1 MKEIV
6 LEVRTAGVRR
16 QDRTCI
22 GAPFAEDGEM
32 RTGAQ
37 ACRKFSRMRCSKESR
52 EDENAGEGR
61 ENGSRMDAPP
71 RSPPDYANIFR
82 GESRTRCEKTTPP
95 NWLPKNEG
103 KNRVLQGKPTAGGKR
118 LRY

>member
-16 QDRTCI
+16 QDGRCI

-37 ACRKFSRMRCSKESR
+37 ACRKFPQMRCSKESR
-52 EDENAGEGR
+52 EAENAGEGR
-61 ENGSRMDAPP
+61 KNGSRMDAPP
-71 RSPPDYANIFR
+71 RSPPHHANIFQR
-82 GESRTRCEKTTPP
+82 RITNP
-95 NWLPKNEG
+95 L
-103 KNRVLQGKPTAGGKR
+103 
-118 LRY
+118 